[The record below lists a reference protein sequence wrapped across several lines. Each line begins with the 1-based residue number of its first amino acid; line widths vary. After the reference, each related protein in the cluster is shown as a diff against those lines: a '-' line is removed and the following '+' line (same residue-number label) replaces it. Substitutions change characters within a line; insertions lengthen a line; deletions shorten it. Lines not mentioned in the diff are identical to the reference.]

1 LLCPSGLLFGGLK
14 RCCYMQKK
22 EYKSLLIHS
31 IEINIFLLEL
41 KKSLLNLEIET
52 EDPESDKRS

>member
-1 LLCPSGLLFGGLK
+1 
-14 RCCYMQKK
+14 MQRK

-31 IEINIFLLEL
+31 LEINIFLLEL

-52 EDPESDKRS
+52 EDPESDKPS

>member
-1 LLCPSGLLFGGLK
+1 
-14 RCCYMQKK
+14 MQKK

-31 IEINIFLLEL
+31 LEINIFLLEL

-52 EDPESDKRS
+52 EEQEIDKPS